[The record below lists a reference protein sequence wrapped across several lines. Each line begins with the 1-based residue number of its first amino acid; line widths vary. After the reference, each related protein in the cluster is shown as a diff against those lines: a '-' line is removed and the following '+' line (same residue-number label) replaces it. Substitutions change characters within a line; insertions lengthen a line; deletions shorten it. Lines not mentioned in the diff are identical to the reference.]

1 MVYPCIQVT
10 DTELQA
16 MSKQGHVIIPP
27 DIQSET
33 VVESSQSEESVEE
46 GDGLIGQ
53 PMAGHKED
61 VVNVPVTGLDKY
73 KLEQQVQLSSLVL
86 IEEATV

>member
-1 MVYPCIQVT
+1 
-10 DTELQA
+10 

-61 VVNVPVTGLDKY
+61 VLSVPVTVQEKY
-73 KLEQQVQLSSLVL
+73 KLEQQVQLSSLDLTKLEV
-86 IEEATV
+86 ATI